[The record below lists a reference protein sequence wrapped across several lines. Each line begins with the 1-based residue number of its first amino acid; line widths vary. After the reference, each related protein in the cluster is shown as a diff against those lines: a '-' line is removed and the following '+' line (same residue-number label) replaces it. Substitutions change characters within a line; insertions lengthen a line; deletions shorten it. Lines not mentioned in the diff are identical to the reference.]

1 MPAAVTIQAL
11 AKTYRTGWF
20 WRDSVRALD
29 GVSLDVPQGSVFGLL
44 GPNGAGKTT
53 MVKIMLG
60 VAHATSG
67 EARLFGRP
75 PGDPGA
81 RRRIGYLPEKHEFP
95 DFLTAEQMLGIYGQ
109 MSGVDAAERAH
120 RIPEL
125 LERVGLTEAAQQK
138 LGEYSK
144 GMLQR
149 AGLAQALLNE
159 PDLLILDEPTDGVD
173 PVGRK
178 EIRDML
184 VELKNEGKTVFINS
198 HLLSEVEKVCSEIA
212 ILNQGRL
219 VRSGSIQELTAID
232 RVYDLACTSVP
243 PEVVETFGSR
253 LIRTDAPPQASASG
267 DATSQDA
274 SGPGRTASG
283 NGVAVAQD
291 LSRYRAQPEDRAD
304 LNAMIDRLRAAGVE
318 IDAIHPVRQTL
329 EDYFVDVVGPQEN
342 TPS

>member
-1 MPAAVTIQAL
+1 
-11 AKTYRTGWF
+11 
-20 WRDSVRALD
+20 
-29 GVSLDVPQGSVFGLL
+29 
-44 GPNGAGKTT
+44 
-53 MVKIMLG
+53 
-60 VAHATSG
+60 
-67 EARLFGRP
+67 
-75 PGDPGA
+75 
-81 RRRIGYLPEKHEFP
+81 
-95 DFLTAEQMLGIYGQ
+95 
-109 MSGVDAAERAH
+109 
-120 RIPEL
+120 
-125 LERVGLTEAAQQK
+125 
-138 LGEYSK
+138 
-144 GMLQR
+144 MLQR

>member
-1 MPAAVTIQAL
+1 MPDAVTIQAL

-20 WRDSVRALD
+20 WRESVRALD

-60 VAHATSG
+60 VAHATAG

-75 PGDPGA
+75 PGDPVA
-81 RRRIGYLPEKHEFP
+81 RQRIGYLPEKHEFP

-109 MSGVDAAERAH
+109 MSGVDQAERTR

-149 AGLAQALLNE
+149 AGLAQALINE

-184 VELKNEGKTVFINS
+184 IELKEEGKTVFINS

-212 ILNQGRL
+212 ILNKGRL

-232 RVYDLACTSVP
+232 RVYDVACTAVPQDIIESFGPRLTAAKQPTEAPASVDEP
-243 PEVVETFGSR
+243 S
-253 LIRTDAPPQASASG
+253 DAP
-267 DATSQDA
+267 ATKDPSI
-274 SGPGRTASG
+274 SG
-283 NGVAVAQD
+283 NGLAVGHD
-291 LSRYRAQPEDRAD
+291 LSRYRAHPEDRAD

-318 IDAIHPVRQTL
+318 IDAIHPVRQSL
-329 EDYFVDVVGPQEN
+329 EDYFVDVVGPQE
-342 TPS
+342 SVSS

>member
-138 LGEYSK
+138 LGSTRK
-144 GMLQR
+144 ACSNGR
-149 AGLAQALLNE
+149 ALLRRCSTS
-159 PDLLILDEPTDGVD
+159 PT
-173 PVGRK
+173 
-178 EIRDML
+178 
-184 VELKNEGKTVFINS
+184 
-198 HLLSEVEKVCSEIA
+198 C
-212 ILNQGRL
+212 
-219 VRSGSIQELTAID
+219 
-232 RVYDLACTSVP
+232 
-243 PEVVETFGSR
+243 
-253 LIRTDAPPQASASG
+253 
-267 DATSQDA
+267 
-274 SGPGRTASG
+274 
-283 NGVAVAQD
+283 
-291 LSRYRAQPEDRAD
+291 
-304 LNAMIDRLRAAGVE
+304 
-318 IDAIHPVRQTL
+318 
-329 EDYFVDVVGPQEN
+329 
-342 TPS
+342 